1 MKALISAEDY
11 TLAITE
17 GKLFYLEFQVFDAD
31 AEACFLRILR
41 RFLSHADLLYSRDVL
56 ITILKELINNAVKA
70 NAKRLFFSKN
80 ES

>member
-41 RFLSHADLLYSRDVL
+41 RFLSHSDLLYSRDVL
-56 ITILKELINNAVKA
+56 ITIRIQASFLFPFLSLPLHLELG
-70 NAKRLFFSKN
+70 SD
-80 ES
+80 